1 LKSDPAEKKNV
12 AAENPDMIRQFN
24 ELFISA
30 RDEFKV
36 TPLFREDDKKV
47 ETPF

>member
-1 LKSDPAEKKNV
+1 LVKE
-12 AAENPDMIRQFN
+12 FN

-30 RDEFKV
+30 RQEFSV
-36 TPLFREDDKKV
+36 TPLFTKDTQSV